1 MLRPRKPARG
11 PGKLR
16 LPLRGILLGSLVL
29 LSLASSLWTLR
40 RALGADR
47 APDLMNG
54 ARMLRS
60 LAPNTCAHGACHCD
74 SCGSSHLCSV
84 ASLEQC
90 MVCQAPRA
98 GSACCDSLCSS
109 VLIAVRISAC
119 MVLSNSVPLLLGTCC
134 QHVRHL

>member
-60 LAPNTCAHGACHCD
+60 LAPNTCAQGPC
-74 SCGSSHLCSV
+74 SWGSSCVSV
-84 ASLEQC
+84 ACDRPSQGFPK
-90 MVCQAPRA
+90 AP
-98 GSACCDSLCSS
+98 
-109 VLIAVRISAC
+109 
-119 MVLSNSVPLLLGTCC
+119 
-134 QHVRHL
+134 

>member
-1 MLRPRKPARG
+1 MLRQRKLARG

-40 RALGADR
+40 RVLGADR

-60 LAPNTCAHGACHCD
+60 LAPNTCAHRACRCAAGAALTCAQRPELIN
-74 SCGSSHLCSV
+74 LC
-84 ASLEQC
+84 
-90 MVCQAPRA
+90 VCQAPRA
-98 GSACCDSLCSS
+98 RRMPAVLAVIVSALLCSS
-109 VLIAVRISAC
+109 IAACMGPAVRL
-119 MVLSNSVPLLLGTCC
+119 LS
-134 QHVRHL
+134 